1 MKSETTVERGSER
14 ELVVTR
20 MFDGPARI
28 IFDAWTNPE
37 LLKEALDGAVG
48 SGMERGM
55 RDTFDQ
61 LETLIASLHG

>member
-1 MKSETTVERGSER
+1 
-14 ELVVTR
+14 